1 MELRER
7 VASATADGGNL
18 LRLAGHGAVQGLRE
32 LHGDLLGVQRR
43 MAVRP

>member
-18 LRLAGHGAVQGLRE
+18 LRLASQGAVQGLRE
-32 LHGDLLGVQRR
+32 LHGGLLGVNRW